1 MDEPAIYEEL
11 AVAAMKNKL
20 NYQQYLTKKKE
31 LYETFLSLSQ
41 KEQHAIAARNYDL
54 LLQLLTEKD
63 MVIAKVNQID
73 DYLGTF
79 TEHGNQDVDNLKA
92 DIINLLNTAKEIDEQ
107 NKNVLKKE
115 LDVMAELLKQTH
127 YLKKTHSL
135 YKGDEI
141 PIEGILID
149 KKK

>member
-1 MDEPAIYEEL
+1 
-11 AVAAMKNKL
+11 MKNKL

-31 LYETFLSLSQ
+31 LCKIFLSLSQ
-41 KEQHAIAARNYDL
+41 KEQQAIAARDYDL

-73 DYLGTF
+73 VYLGTF
-79 TEHGNQDVDNLKA
+79 TEHDNHDINNLKA
-92 DIINLLNTAKEIDEQ
+92 AIINYLNTAKEIDEQ

-115 LDVMAELLKQTH
+115 LDAMAQLLKQTH
-127 YLKKTHSL
+127 HLKQTHSL
-135 YKGDEI
+135 YKGDDI